1 MMWGWPMM
9 GGFFGGGLGWI
20 GMIFGFI
27 FFVAI
32 IIGIIFLIVWL
43 VRRTGY
49 SINDYSITDK
59 TSTHSLEI
67 LKERYAKGELTK
79 EQYENMKKEL
89 MP

>member
-9 GGFFGGGLGWI
+9 GFGGF

-32 IIGIIFLIVWL
+32 VIGVILLIVWL

-49 SINDYSITDK
+49 NITDK

-79 EQYENMKKEL
+79 EQYDNMKKEL
-89 MP
+89 IS

>member
-1 MMWGWPMM
+1 MMWGWPNMM
-9 GGFFGGGLGWI
+9 GGFFGGGIGWI

-27 FFVAI
+27 FFLAI
-32 IIGIIFLIVWL
+32 IIGVVLLIVWL

-49 SINDYSITDK
+49 NVSEKPSSRSI
-59 TSTHSLEI
+59 EI

-89 MP
+89 IL

>member
-9 GGFFGGGLGWI
+9 GLGGF

-27 FFVAI
+27 FFMAI
-32 IIGIIFLIVWL
+32 VIGVILLIVWL

-49 SINDYSITDK
+49 SVTDK
-59 TSTHSLEI
+59 TSTHSLDI

-79 EQYENMKKEL
+79 EQYEIMKKEL
-89 MP
+89 IS

>member
-1 MMWGWPMM
+1 MMWGWPNMM
-9 GGFFGGGLGWI
+9 GGFFGGGIGWI

-32 IIGIIFLIVWL
+32 VIGVILLIVWL
-43 VRRTGY
+43 VRRSG
-49 SINDYSITDK
+49 YSITDK

>member
-9 GGFFGGGLGWI
+9 GFGGI

-27 FFVAI
+27 FFMAI
-32 IIGIIFLIVWL
+32 VIGVILLIVWL
-43 VRRTGY
+43 VKRPGY
-49 SINDYSITDK
+49 NITDK

-79 EQYENMKKEL
+79 EQYEIMKKEL
-89 MP
+89 IS

>member
-9 GGFFGGGLGWI
+9 GFGGF

-32 IIGIIFLIVWL
+32 VIGVILLIVWL
-43 VRRTGY
+43 VRRPGY
-49 SINDYSITDK
+49 NITEK
-59 TSTHSLEI
+59 TSAHSLEI

-79 EQYENMKKEL
+79 EQYDNMKKEL
-89 MP
+89 IS

>member
-9 GGFFGGGLGWI
+9 GFGGF

-27 FFVAI
+27 FFVLL
-32 IIGIIFLIVWL
+32 IIGIILLIVWL

-49 SINDYSITDK
+49 NITDK

-67 LKERYAKGELTK
+67 LKERYAKGELAK

-89 MP
+89 MS

>member
-1 MMWGWPMM
+1 MMWGWPNMM

-27 FFVAI
+27 FFIAI
-32 IIGIIFLIVWL
+32 VIGVILLIVWL
-43 VRRTGY
+43 VRRSAY
-49 SINDYSITDK
+49 NITDK
-59 TSTHSLEI
+59 TGTHSLEI

>member
-9 GGFFGGGLGWI
+9 GFGGF

-32 IIGIIFLIVWL
+32 VICVIFLIVWL
-43 VRRTGY
+43 VRRPGC
-49 SINDYSITDK
+49 SITNK
-59 TSTHSLEI
+59 TNTHSLEI

-79 EQYENMKKEL
+79 EQYESMKKDL
-89 MP
+89 LL